1 MRKTSE
7 KVSGRLHPFAMAFD
21 LGKAIYLK
29 FVSIVRAGRMCWGR
43 GEGKD
48 ASEGRVG
55 LAQAARFGPDGGDG
69 RGLCC
74 RAAAPFLGLPSG
86 VWFGMCAV
94 GRERERVEGGAGG
107 YCDDQHHFWARRVH
121 AIPSQPAAR
130 DLRFMRRRARKPARN
145 SQFYAKF
152 MPPRRLVFFWRHSRF
167 VFAQFV
173 LRISFA
179 HSILSCRPR
188 GWFMRIV
195 FWLFWLYNE
204 KHT

>member
-1 MRKTSE
+1 
-7 KVSGRLHPFAMAFD
+7 MAFD

-145 SQFYAKF
+145 SQFYAAF
-152 MPPRRLVFFWRHSRF
+152 MPPPRRLVFFWPPAR
-167 VFAQFV
+167 FV
-173 LRISFA
+173 LRSLFCAFRLLILFCMPTARMLYA
-179 HSILSCRPR
+179 HCVLAFSA
-188 GWFMRIV
+188 V
-195 FWLFWLYNE
+195 
-204 KHT
+204 